1 MSHKTSQND
10 DSSEWCDNFSFQDD
24 SINVTLVTEHNLICR
39 DQGWFLNRCFSRLW
53 LAEMVSN
60 QHHFENRQKW
70 KENQFLL
77 WEISDLR
84 LVHLLADP
92 SQELFWLVDLIGF
105 RVSSIS
111 LVKNFLVVST
121 RYLRKYSVRQR
132 FSHFR
137 DHVIHFYKLHF
148 LKLILSNQNES
159 FLVESNVT
167 NRKSG
172 IQVCLKWNF
181 EKISTPKMPISNSD
195 HVVKMLTWSYHA
207 LY

>member
-1 MSHKTSQND
+1 MKRKESKWRFSHEQNFWYRNYTSGILCSSTLFSTTKIIRND
-10 DSSEWCDNFSFQDD
+10 SDPFW
-24 SINVTLVTEHNLICR
+24 NL
-39 DQGWFLNRCFSRLW
+39 F
-53 LAEMVSN
+53 
-60 QHHFENRQKW
+60 
-70 KENQFLL
+70 
-77 WEISDLR
+77 
-84 LVHLLADP
+84 
-92 SQELFWLVDLIGF
+92 
-105 RVSSIS
+105 S

-195 HVVKMLTWSYHA
+195 HVLKMLTWSYHA
-207 LY
+207 LCKAISLLY

>member
-1 MSHKTSQND
+1 M
-10 DSSEWCDNFSFQDD
+10 
-24 SINVTLVTEHNLICR
+24 IRI
-39 DQGWFLNRCFSRLW
+39 
-53 LAEMVSN
+53 
-60 QHHFENRQKW
+60 HFETSFHWSKM
-70 KENQFLL
+70 
-77 WEISDLR
+77 
-84 LVHLLADP
+84 
-92 SQELFWLVDLIGF
+92 
-105 RVSSIS
+105 
-111 LVKNFLVVST
+111 FLVVST

-207 LY
+207 LYQQLISILNHCYRQNTDDSNLENALKHFR